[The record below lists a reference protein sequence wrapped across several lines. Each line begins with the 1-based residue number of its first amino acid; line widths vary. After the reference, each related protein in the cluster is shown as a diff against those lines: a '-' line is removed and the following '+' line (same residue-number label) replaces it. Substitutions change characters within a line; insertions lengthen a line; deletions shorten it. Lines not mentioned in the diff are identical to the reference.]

1 MKGLDAKQWHTGGL
15 DVSENTTKLAKVQE
29 ILNELYSSRNF
40 LVLVHVPII
49 VRRGGE
55 VNPDNRRKK
64 KLLCLSLHTKAF
76 QGILTDFLNKFCNQ
90 YFITFMRYL
99 GKIHT

>member
-64 KLLCLSLHTKAF
+64 TF
-76 QGILTDFLNKFCNQ
+76 MFILTYKSIPRHFDRFFK
-90 YFITFMRYL
+90 
-99 GKIHT
+99 